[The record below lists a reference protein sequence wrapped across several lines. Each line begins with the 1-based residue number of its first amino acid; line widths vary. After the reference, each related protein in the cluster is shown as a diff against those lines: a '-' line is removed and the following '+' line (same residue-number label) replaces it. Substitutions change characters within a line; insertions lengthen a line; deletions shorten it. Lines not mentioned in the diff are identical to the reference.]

1 MAPLLTGED
10 VLRRLFAG
18 AAEQTFEAE
27 LGIAD
32 PPLIEYLVGMLLRFL
47 RQEVIY
53 RVRDTSGHRLTQVVD
68 MVQEAEHRVA
78 RPRREIYRHI
88 GDFTLFYSGVF
99 PEHLPKLQAPDC
111 KDHLVN
117 YCQQGKR
124 SYLIAASYCEDD
136 ESREQAPILRHL
148 SEEFELC
155 SEGLKRI
162 RREVDLQPKLAQ
174 QTAEWN

>member
-27 LGIAD
+27 LGLAD

-47 RQEVIY
+47 RQEAIF
-53 RVRDTSGHRLTQVVD
+53 RVRDTAGHRLTQVVD
-68 MVQEAEHRVA
+68 MVQEAEHRSA
-78 RPRREIYRHI
+78 RSRREIYRHV

-99 PEHLPKLQAPDC
+99 PEYLPKLQAPDC
-111 KDHLVN
+111 KDFLVN

-124 SYLIAASYCEDD
+124 SYLIAASYAEDD

-162 RREVDLQPKLAQ
+162 RREIDLLPKLTQ

>member
-1 MAPLLTGED
+1 MASLLAGED

-32 PPLIEYLVGMLLRFL
+32 PPLIEYVVGLLMRFL
-47 RQEVIY
+47 RQEAIF
-53 RVRDTSGHRLTQVVD
+53 RVRDPSGQRLTQVVD
-68 MVQEAEHRVA
+68 MVHEAEHRPP

-88 GDFTLFYSGVF
+88 GDFTLFFSGVF
-99 PEHLPKLQAPDC
+99 PEHLPRLQAPDR
-111 KDHLVN
+111 KDHLVD

-124 SYLIAASYCEDD
+124 SYLIAASYAEDD
-136 ESREQAPILRHL
+136 QSRQESAVLRHL

-155 SEGLKRI
+155 SEGLNRI
-162 RREVDLQPKLAQ
+162 RRELDLLPRLSQ
-174 QTAEWN
+174 QSAEWN

>member
-18 AAEQTFEAE
+18 AAEQTFEGE

-32 PPLIEYLVGMLLRFL
+32 PPLVEYLVGMLLRFL
-47 RQEVIY
+47 RQETIY
-53 RVRDTSGHRLTQVVD
+53 RIRDEAGHRLTQVVD
-68 MVQEAEHRVA
+68 MVQEAEHRAA

-88 GDFTLFYSGVF
+88 GDFTLFFSGVF
-99 PEHLPKLQAPDC
+99 PEHLPRLQAPDC
-111 KDHLVN
+111 KDFLVD
-117 YCQQGKR
+117 YRQQGKR
-124 SYLIAASYCEDD
+124 SYLIAASYAEDD

-155 SEGLKRI
+155 SEGLKRV
-162 RREVDLQPKLAQ
+162 RRELELLPKLTKQAV
-174 QTAEWN
+174 ELN

>member
-1 MAPLLTGED
+1 MAPLLAGED

-32 PPLIEYLVGMLLRFL
+32 PPLVEYLVGMLLRFL
-47 RQEVIY
+47 RQEAIY
-53 RVRDTSGHRLTQVVD
+53 RVRDDAGHRLTQVVD
-68 MVQEAEHRVA
+68 MVAEAEHRAA
-78 RPRREIYRHI
+78 RPRREIYRHV
-88 GDFTLFYSGVF
+88 GDFTLFFSGLY

-111 KDHLVN
+111 KDFLVN

-124 SYLIAASYCEDD
+124 SYLIAASYAEDD

-162 RREVDLQPKLAQ
+162 RREIDLLPKLTQ

>member
-32 PPLIEYLVGMLLRFL
+32 PPLVEYLVGMLLRFL
-47 RQEVIY
+47 RQEAIF
-53 RVRDTSGHRLTQVVD
+53 RVRDTTGHRLTQVVD
-68 MVQEAEHRVA
+68 MVQEAEHRTA
-78 RPRREIYRHI
+78 RSRREIYRHI

-111 KDHLVN
+111 KDFLVN

-124 SYLIAASYCEDD
+124 SYLIAASYAEDD

-162 RREVDLQPKLAQ
+162 RREIDLLPKLTH
-174 QTAEWN
+174 QTAEMN